1 MGSGSPPRCLAHRRR
16 QSSAPSRGAAAYS
29 ASASS
34 APAPG
39 ITLGVEVKLPILR
52 ERKKKSENIGLVC
65 SRFRIK
71 ANCTLIFPGTTG
83 GMSKWDF
90 SFSISIHIAR
100 CHFGCTK
107 VRTATSNSRKISCTT
122 VRLLSLT
129 SNFCGLDFSDQTP
142 CPAEK
147 TSISSS
153 KTYHLT
159 MSSHDAIIAPPPSYV
174 DELLS

>member
-1 MGSGSPPRCLAHRRR
+1 MPG
-16 QSSAPSRGAAAYS
+16 
-29 ASASS
+29 ASAQ
-34 APAPG
+34 AVLGALTRRG
-39 ITLGVEVKLPILR
+39 GVLGVGVVGAGAGDHLGRGSETAHPER
-52 ERKKKSENIGLVC
+52 ERKEKRKYRSCLLEVQEKSELYVDISWHNW
-65 SRFRIK
+65 RY
-71 ANCTLIFPGTTG
+71 FPL
-83 GMSKWDF
+83 SKWDF

-107 VRTATSNSRKISCTT
+107 VRTAISNSRRISCTT

-174 DELLS
+174 DELLN